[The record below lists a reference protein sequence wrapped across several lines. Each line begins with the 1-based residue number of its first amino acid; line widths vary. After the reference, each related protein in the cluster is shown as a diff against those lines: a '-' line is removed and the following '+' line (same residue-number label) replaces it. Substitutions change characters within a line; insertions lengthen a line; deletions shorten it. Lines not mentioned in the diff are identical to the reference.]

1 MREESAREAWSVEF
15 PLVGPAGEPVDLKRT
30 FRSHGLASLPP
41 MHPGEDAGI
50 LEATLPVW
58 GFPPRTVLISESGPE
73 HGLVSAVGPPGHEE
87 GERLFAAVHYVLRL
101 EENLSGFYSLAAGDP
116 ELSWVTRGAGRM
128 VRGATVFED
137 VVKTLCTTNCSWSAT
152 IRMVSALVEHLG
164 EKASGAPP
172 TGPWG
177 RAFPT
182 PEAMS
187 GAGEEFY
194 RDVARAGYRGR
205 YLLALS
211 RSVAGG
217 DLDLESFDA
226 DPEELPDD
234 ELERRLLALP
244 GVGPYAAAHV
254 MMMLGRYSRL
264 ILDSW
269 TRPTYARL
277 VGRDSVADKEIE
289 ARFSPYGPYKGL
301 AFWLYLTR
309 GWLES

>member
-1 MREESAREAWSVEF
+1 MYDQLLLVSHDKDGERAGRAPRREGLRCAPDRSVGAR
-15 PLVGPAGEPVDLKRT
+15 
-30 FRSHGLASLPP
+30 LP
-41 MHPGEDAGI
+41 HPGGDVRGRRR
-50 LEATLPVW
+50 V
-58 GFPPRTVLISESGPE
+58 
-73 HGLVSAVGPPGHEE
+73 
-87 GERLFAAVHYVLRL
+87 
-101 EENLSGFYSLAAGDP
+101 LSG
-116 ELSWVTRGAGRM
+116 R
-128 VRGATVFED
+128 
-137 VVKTLCTTNCSWSAT
+137 
-152 IRMVSALVEHLG
+152 
-164 EKASGAPP
+164 
-172 TGPWG
+172 
-177 RAFPT
+177 RARRLP
-182 PEAMS
+182 
-187 GAGEEFY
+187 
-194 RDVARAGYRGR
+194 GR